1 VHVVLVSGLV
11 LTSTIH
17 ESEVVGG
24 CNVHV
29 YVCNNSYV
37 SLLPCIYGSVRHQ
50 KLSHDYKTVSV
61 ECPLGSQRACC
72 TSKRVSCN
80 EDNT

>member
-1 VHVVLVSGLV
+1 MHVLLVSGLV

-24 CNVHV
+24 SNVHV

-37 SLLPCIYGSVRHQ
+37 SLLPCIYG
-50 KLSHDYKTVSV
+50 
-61 ECPLGSQRACC
+61 
-72 TSKRVSCN
+72 
-80 EDNT
+80 